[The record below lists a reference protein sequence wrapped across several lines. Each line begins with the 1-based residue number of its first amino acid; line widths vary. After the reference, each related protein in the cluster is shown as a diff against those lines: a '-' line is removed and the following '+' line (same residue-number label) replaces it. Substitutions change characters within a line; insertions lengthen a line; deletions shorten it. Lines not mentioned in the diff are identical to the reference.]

1 MTKTI
6 GDSSFF
12 NEACYT
18 GGIYD
23 VSTGLYYLNARY
35 YDPRNCRFI
44 TRDTYRGELNEPDTQ
59 HLYAYCANN
68 LINYVDPLG
77 NVPANILIHD
87 DLYTAGIVCKNVGL
101 YYTGDFL
108 LNSLSKR
115 PRNKNYS
122 ASSNLAKDIKK
133 QKTYKDAKN
142 KIKKKCSGKS
152 KSMTTKGDL
161 NFQRSGLSR
170 KALDMYLA
178 IHLAKYTVTCK
189 KNNGKWSY
197 EMKISDPYNFE
208 PWKYKKGIKN
218 LPYNVVASVNNYAE
232 MALSRGIIKPFK
244 VTVKVKDSF

>member
-1 MTKTI
+1 M
-6 GDSSFF
+6 
-12 NEACYT
+12 
-18 GGIYD
+18 
-23 VSTGLYYLNARY
+23 
-35 YDPRNCRFI
+35 
-44 TRDTYRGELNEPDTQ
+44 
-59 HLYAYCANN
+59 YAYCYNN
-68 LINYVDPLG
+68 PVSYIDPLG

-122 ASSNLAKDIKK
+122 ASSN
-133 QKTYKDAKN
+133 
-142 KIKKKCSGKS
+142 
-152 KSMTTKGDL
+152 
-161 NFQRSGLSR
+161 
-170 KALDMYLA
+170 
-178 IHLAKYTVTCK
+178 LAKYTVTCK